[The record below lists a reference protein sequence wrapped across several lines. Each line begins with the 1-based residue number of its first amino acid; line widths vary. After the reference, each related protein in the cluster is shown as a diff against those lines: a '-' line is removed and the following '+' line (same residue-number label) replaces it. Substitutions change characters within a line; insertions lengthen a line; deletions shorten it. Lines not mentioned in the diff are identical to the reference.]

1 MRPAD
6 LPFVSIVLLFLCK
19 VCWSDPLIVA
29 HRGASHDAPENTLP
43 AFELAWEQGADAI
56 EGDFL
61 LTKDNRIVCIHD
73 GSTKRLADQNLVVRG
88 STLKELRELDV
99 GSWKNEK
106 YEGTRIPTI
115 AEVFATIPKGK
126 KIFVEV
132 KCGPEIIP
140 YLVKEIGKS
149 ELKTEQVVL
158 ICFKQEVV
166 KAFKKAMPKNKAY
179 WLSSFKQNEEGVW
192 KPSLETVLATLKD
205 TKADGLD
212 SHKDIPGA
220 AAMKIMKEGYEWH
233 AWTVNDVAT
242 AKKLQSLGIHSITT
256 DRPGLIKS
264 SL

>member
-1 MRPAD
+1 MRPSN
-6 LPFVSIVLLFLCK
+6 LPFLGIVFLFLCK

-43 AFELAWEQGADAI
+43 AFELAWKQGADAI

-73 GSTKRLADQNLVVRG
+73 GSTKRLADRNLVVRG

-99 GSWKNEK
+99 GSHKNVSW
-106 YEGTRIPTI
+106 EGTRIPTI
-115 AEVFATIPKGK
+115 AEVFATIPDGK

-132 KCGPEIIP
+132 KCGKEIIP

-166 KAFKKAMPKNKAY
+166 KAFKQALPMNKAY
-179 WLSSFKQNEEGVW
+179 WLSSFKKDKEGAW
-192 KPSLETVLATLKD
+192 KPSLETVLATLKA

-212 SHKDIPGA
+212 SHKDIPA
-220 AAMKIMKEGYEWH
+220 AAARKIMKEGYEWH

-242 AKKLQSLGIHSITT
+242 AKKLKSLGIHSITT
-256 DRPGLIKS
+256 DRPELIKS

>member
-1 MRPAD
+1 MRPAVCAIIS
-6 LPFVSIVLLFLCK
+6 LFFLCNAG
-19 VCWSDPLIVA
+19 WSKPSIVA

-43 AFELAWEQGADAI
+43 AFELAWKQGADAI

-61 LTKDNRIVCIHD
+61 LTKDNKIVCIHD
-73 GSTKRLADQNLVVRG
+73 GSTKRFAERNLAVRQ

-99 GSWKNEK
+99 GSWKHEK
-106 YEGTRIPTI
+106 YKGTRIPTI
-115 AEVFATIPKGK
+115 AEVFATIPERK

-140 YLVKEIGKS
+140 YLVKEIEKS
-149 ELKTEQVVL
+149 KLKTEQVVL

-166 KAFKKAMPKNKAY
+166 QAFKQALPKNKAY
-179 WLSSFKQNEEGVW
+179 WLSGFKKDKEGLW
-192 KPSLETVLATLKD
+192 KPTLETVLATLKD

-212 SHKDIPGA
+212 SHHGIPASA
-220 AAMKIMKEGYEWH
+220 AKKIMKEGYEWH

-242 AKKLQSLGIHSITT
+242 AKKLKALGIHSITT
-256 DRPGLIKS
+256 DRPGLIKN

>member
-1 MRPAD
+1 MSLAVSIAK
-6 LPFVSIVLLFLCK
+6 PFV
-19 VCWSDPLIVA
+19 VA

-43 AFELAWEQGADAI
+43 AFELAWKQGADAI

-61 LTKDNRIVCIHD
+61 LTKDNHIVCIHD
-73 GSTKRLADQNLVVRG
+73 GSTKRLADRNLVVRG

-99 GSWKNEK
+99 GSHKNVSW
-106 YEGTRIPTI
+106 EGTRIPTI
-115 AEVFATIPKGK
+115 AEVFATIPDGK

-149 ELKTEQVVL
+149 KLKTEQVVL

-166 KAFKKAMPKNKAY
+166 QAFKKALPKNKAY
-179 WLSSFKQNEEGVW
+179 WLSSFKKDKEGAW

-212 SHKDIPGA
+212 SHRDIPGEIA
-220 AAMKIMKEGYEWH
+220 RKIMKAGYEWH

-242 AKKLQSLGIHSITT
+242 AKKLKALGIHSITT
-256 DRPGLIKS
+256 DRPGLIKGS
-264 SL
+264 F

>member
-6 LPFVSIVLLFLCK
+6 LPFLGIVFLFLCNAG
-19 VCWSDPLIVA
+19 WSDPLIVA

-43 AFELAWEQGADAI
+43 AFELAWEQGADVI

-73 GSTKRLADQNLVVRG
+73 RSTKRLADRNLAVRE

-99 GSWKNEK
+99 GSWKHEK
-106 YEGTRIPTI
+106 YKGTKIPTI

-140 YLVKEIGKS
+140 YLVKEIGKCK
-149 ELKTEQVVL
+149 LKTEQVVL
-158 ICFKQEVV
+158 ICFKQSVV
-166 KAFKKAMPKNKAY
+166 KAFKQALPKNKAY
-179 WLSSFKQNEEGVW
+179 WLSSFKKNSEGVW
-192 KPSLETVLATLKD
+192 EPSLETVLATLKD

-212 SHKDIPGA
+212 SHRDIPGEA
-220 AAMKIMKEGYEWH
+220 ANKIMKAGYEWH
-233 AWTVNDVAT
+233 AWTVNDLAT
-242 AKKLQSLGIHSITT
+242 AKRLQTLGIHSITT
-256 DRPGLIKS
+256 DRPALIKS

>member
-1 MRPAD
+1 VRPA
-6 LPFVSIVLLFLCK
+6 LFTIGSILFLCNAG
-19 VCWSDPLIVA
+19 WSKPLIVA

-43 AFELAWEQGADAI
+43 AFELAWKQGADAI

-61 LTKDNRIVCIHD
+61 LTKDNHIVCIHD
-73 GSTKRLADQNLVVRG
+73 GSTKRLADRNLVVRG

-99 GSWKNEK
+99 GSHKNVSW
-106 YEGTRIPTI
+106 EGTRIPTI
-115 AEVFATIPKGK
+115 AEVFATIPDGK

-132 KCGPEIIP
+132 KCGKEIIP

-166 KAFKKAMPKNKAY
+166 KAFKQALPKNKAY
-179 WLSSFKQNEEGVW
+179 WLSSFKKDKEGAW
-192 KPSLETVLATLKD
+192 KPTLETVLATLKA

-212 SHKDIPGA
+212 SHRGIPADA
-220 AAMKIMKEGYEWH
+220 AKKIMKMGYEWH

-242 AKKLQSLGIHSITT
+242 AKKLKALGIHSITT

>member
-1 MRPAD
+1 M
-6 LPFVSIVLLFLCK
+6 
-19 VCWSDPLIVA
+19 IVA

-43 AFELAWEQGADAI
+43 AFELAWKQGADAI

-61 LTKDNRIVCIHD
+61 LTKDNKIVCIHD
-73 GSTKRLADQNLVVRG
+73 GSTKRLADQNLAVRG
-88 STLKELRELDV
+88 STLEELRKLDV

-106 YEGTRIPTI
+106 FKGTKIPTI

-132 KCGPEIIP
+132 KCGKEIMP

-149 ELKTEQVVL
+149 KLKTEQVVL

-166 KAFKKAMPKNKAY
+166 QAFKQALPMNKAY
-179 WLSSFKQNEEGVW
+179 WLSSFKKDKEGAW
-192 KPSLETVLATLKD
+192 KPTLDTVLATLKD

-220 AAMKIMKEGYEWH
+220 VARKIMKEGYEWH
-233 AWTVNDVAT
+233 AWTVNDIAI
-242 AKKLQSLGIHSITT
+242 AKKLKALGIHSITT
-256 DRPGLIKS
+256 DRPELIKS

>member
-1 MRPAD
+1 MRSA
-6 LPFVSIVLLFLCK
+6 LFAFISIVFLWK

-43 AFELAWEQGADAI
+43 AFELAWKQGADAI

-73 GSTKRLADQNLVVRG
+73 GSTKRLADRNLFVRE

-99 GSWKNEK
+99 GSWKHEK
-106 YEGTRIPTI
+106 YKGTKIPTI
-115 AEVFATIPKGK
+115 AEVFATIPGGR

-149 ELKTEQVVL
+149 KLKTEQVVL

-166 KAFKKAMPKNKAY
+166 KAFKKAMPENKAY

-192 KPSLETVLATLKD
+192 EPSLETVLATLKA
-205 TKADGLD
+205 TNADGLD
-212 SHKDIPGA
+212 SHRGIPADA
-220 AAMKIMKEGYEWH
+220 AKKIMKMGY
-233 AWTVNDVAT
+233 
-242 AKKLQSLGIHSITT
+242 
-256 DRPGLIKS
+256 
-264 SL
+264 

>member
-1 MRPAD
+1 MRPA
-6 LPFVSIVLLFLCK
+6 LFAFISIVFLWK

-29 HRGASHDAPENTLP
+29 HRGASRDAPENTLP
-43 AFELAWEQGADAI
+43 AFELAWKQGADAI

-73 GSTKRLADQNLVVRG
+73 GSTKRLAERNLVVRE

-99 GSWKNEK
+99 GSHKNISW
-106 YEGTRIPTI
+106 EGTRIPTI

-132 KCGPEIIP
+132 KCGKEIIP

-149 ELKTEQVVL
+149 KLKTEQVVL
-158 ICFKQEVV
+158 ICFKQSVV

-192 KPSLETVLATLKD
+192 EPSLETVLATLKA

-212 SHKDIPGA
+212 SNRGIPADA
-220 AAMKIMKEGYEWH
+220 AKKIMKMGYEWH
-233 AWTVNDVAT
+233 AWTVNDIAT
-242 AKKLQSLGIHSITT
+242 AKKLKSLGIHSITT
-256 DRPGLIKS
+256 DRPALIKS

>member
-1 MRPAD
+1 MRPA
-6 LPFVSIVLLFLCK
+6 LFAIGSILLLCNAG
-19 VCWSDPLIVA
+19 WSDPLIVA

-43 AFELAWEQGADAI
+43 AFELAWTQGADAI

-61 LTKDNRIVCIHD
+61 LTKDNKIVCIHD
-73 GSTKRLADQNLVVRG
+73 GSTKRLADQNLAVRG

-99 GSWKNEK
+99 GSWKHEK
-106 YEGTRIPTI
+106 YKGTKIPTI

-132 KCGPEIIP
+132 KCGKEIIP
-140 YLVKEIGKS
+140 HLVKEIGQSK
-149 ELKTEQVVL
+149 LKTEQVVL

-179 WLSSFKQNEEGVW
+179 WLSSFKKNKEGVW
-192 KPSLETVLATLKD
+192 TPTLEAVLATLKD

-212 SHKDIPGA
+212 SHKDIPGEA
-220 AAMKIMKEGYEWH
+220 AKKIMKEGYEWH

-242 AKKLQSLGIHSITT
+242 AKKLKALGIHSITT

>member
-1 MRPAD
+1 
-6 LPFVSIVLLFLCK
+6 
-19 VCWSDPLIVA
+19 LIVA

-73 GSTKRLADQNLVVRG
+73 GSTKRLADRNLVVRG

-99 GSWKNEK
+99 GSWKHEK
-106 YEGTRIPTI
+106 YKGTKIPTI

-149 ELKTEQVVL
+149 KLKTEQVVL
-158 ICFKQEVV
+158 ICFKQSVV

-192 KPSLETVLATLKD
+192 EPSLETVLVTLKA

-212 SHKDIPGA
+212 SHKDIPGEA
-220 AAMKIMKEGYEWH
+220 AKKIMKKGYEWH

-242 AKKLQSLGIHSITT
+242 AKKLKTLGIHSITT
-256 DRPGLIKS
+256 DKPGLIKS